1 MREMARGGRFLVPLL
16 LAAGVALLVGSSPRA
31 GTPQDPVEM
40 EVLGVVPLE
49 SEAASL
55 LVLRQKG
62 GPAVLPIF
70 VGRSEGTA
78 IELRLKQAPSPHP
91 RAADLLQKAIAALGG
106 KVMRVEIQGV
116 KAALFRARVTLQ
128 QGDRRLD
135 VEARPSDSVALAM
148 ASRAPIF
155 ATREVMDEAGLTKED
170 LDRLRAHP
178 GKSRDGE
185 PDGLGPVHTF

>member
-1 MREMARGGRFLVPLL
+1 MRASPWEGRLLVPLL
-16 LAAGVALLVGSSPRA
+16 LAASVALLVGAAPRA
-31 GTPQDPVEM
+31 GTPQDLVEM

-70 VGRSEGTA
+70 VGRNEGAA
-78 IELRLKQAPSPHP
+78 IDLRLKRKPSPHP
-91 RAADLLQKAIAALGG
+91 RAADLLEKAIAALGG
-106 KVMRVEIQGV
+106 KVTRVEIQGV
-116 KAALFRARVTLQ
+116 QATLFRARVTLQ
-128 QGDRRLD
+128 QGERRLE

-155 ATREVMDEAGLTKED
+155 ATREVMAEAGLTKED
-170 LDRLRAHP
+170 LDRLRGHP
-178 GKSRDGE
+178 GKPHDDERV
-185 PDGLGPVHTF
+185 GLGPVHAF